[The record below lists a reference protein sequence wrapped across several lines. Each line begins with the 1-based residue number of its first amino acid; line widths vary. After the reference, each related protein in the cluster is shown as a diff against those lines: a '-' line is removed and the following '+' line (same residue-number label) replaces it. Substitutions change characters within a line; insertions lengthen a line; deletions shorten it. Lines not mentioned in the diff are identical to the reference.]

1 SYLKCVAFFS
11 FIRLNNSHI
20 SSKVT
25 LITTARLVACGRI
38 LQIEVLDHIIITSDD
53 FISIDEIGHMPDVS
67 PEDIFDFM

>member
-1 SYLKCVAFFS
+1 MKPSEAD
-11 FIRLNNSHI
+11 
-20 SSKVT
+20 